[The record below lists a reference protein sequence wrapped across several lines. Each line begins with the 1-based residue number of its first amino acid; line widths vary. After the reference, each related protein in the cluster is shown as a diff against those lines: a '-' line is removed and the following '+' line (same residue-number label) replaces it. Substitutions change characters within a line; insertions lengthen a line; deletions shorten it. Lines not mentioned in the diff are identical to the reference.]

1 MTIKKIFSFSKNRYF
16 WLNILGMILFI
27 VIAIYATFEGLDIYT
42 QHGKGISVPSVRG
55 MQLDEAE
62 MLLRNQHLEIVVI
75 DSTYLSEYPSGTIV
89 EQNPNAGSRVKK
101 ERLIY
106 VTINSKSAPQKAIP
120 DVIDNCSLREA
131 QAKIGAAGFILGENE
146 YILGEKDWVYGIK
159 YRGRKLTSGEK
170 VPIGATLILVVG
182 DDKFFMPETELD
194 SLNKISINNPKQ
206 EEEEAVVDDSW
217 F

>member
-1 MTIKKIFSFSKNRYF
+1 MTIKDFFSFSKNKYF

-27 VIAIYATFEGLDIYT
+27 VIAIYATMKGLDIYT
-42 QHGKGISVPSVRG
+42 QHGKGVPVPNVKG

-62 MLLRNQHLEIVVI
+62 MLLRNQDLDIVVI
-75 DSTYLSEYPSGTIV
+75 DSSYISEYPSGAIV
-89 EQNPNAGSRVKK
+89 EQNPNVGSRVKK
-101 ERLIY
+101 DRLIY
-106 VTINSKSAPQKAIP
+106 VTINSSNAPQRAIP

-146 YILGEKDWVYGIK
+146 YIQGEKDWVYGIK
-159 YRGRKLTSGEK
+159 YRGRQLASGEK

-194 SLNKISINNPKQ
+194 SLNHIIDNNHKK
-206 EEEEAVVDDSW
+206 EEEVVVDDSW

>member
-1 MTIKKIFSFSKNRYF
+1 
-16 WLNILGMILFI
+16 MILFI
-27 VIAIYATFEGLDIYT
+27 VIAIYATMKGLDIYT
-42 QHGKGISVPSVRG
+42 QHGKGVPVPNVKG

-62 MLLRNQHLEIVVI
+62 MLLRNQDLDIVVI
-75 DSTYLSEYPSGTIV
+75 DSSYISEYPSGAIV
-89 EQNPNAGSRVKK
+89 EQNPNVGSRVKK
-101 ERLIY
+101 DRLIY
-106 VTINSKSAPQKAIP
+106 VTINSSNAPQRAIP

-146 YILGEKDWVYGIK
+146 YIQGEKDWVYGIK
-159 YRGRKLTSGEK
+159 YRGRQLASGEK

-194 SLNKISINNPKQ
+194 SLNHIIDNNHKK
-206 EEEEAVVDDSW
+206 EEEVVVDDSW

>member
-1 MTIKKIFSFSKNRYF
+1 MTIKDFFSFSKNKYF

-27 VIAIYATFEGLDIYT
+27 VIAIYATMKGLDIYT
-42 QHGKGISVPSVRG
+42 QHGKGVPVPNVKG

-62 MLLRNQHLEIVVI
+62 MLLRNQNLDIVVI
-75 DSTYLSEYPSGTIV
+75 DSSYISEYPSGAIV
-89 EQNPNAGSRVKK
+89 EQNPNVGSRVKK
-101 ERLIY
+101 DRLIY
-106 VTINSKSAPQKAIP
+106 VTINSSNAPQRAIP

-146 YILGEKDWVYGIK
+146 YIQGEKDWVYGIK
-159 YRGRKLTSGEK
+159 YRGRQLASGEK

-194 SLNKISINNPKQ
+194 SLNHIIDNNLKK
-206 EEEEAVVDDSW
+206 EEEVVVDDSW

>member
-1 MTIKKIFSFSKNRYF
+1 
-16 WLNILGMILFI
+16 MILFI
-27 VIAIYATFEGLDIYT
+27 VIAIYATMKGLDIYT
-42 QHGKGISVPSVRG
+42 QHGKGVPVPNVKG

-62 MLLRNQHLEIVVI
+62 MLLRNQNLDIVVI
-75 DSTYLSEYPSGTIV
+75 DSSYISEYPSGAIV
-89 EQNPNAGSRVKK
+89 EQNPNVGSRVKK
-101 ERLIY
+101 DRLIY
-106 VTINSKSAPQKAIP
+106 VTINSSNAPQRAIP

-146 YILGEKDWVYGIK
+146 YIQGEKDWVYGIK
-159 YRGRKLTSGEK
+159 YRGRQLASGEK

-194 SLNKISINNPKQ
+194 SLNHIIDNNHKK
-206 EEEEAVVDDSW
+206 EEEVVVDDSW

>member
-1 MTIKKIFSFSKNRYF
+1 MTIKDFFSFSKNKYF

-27 VIAIYATFEGLDIYT
+27 VIAIYATMKGLDIYT
-42 QHGKGISVPSVRG
+42 QHGKGVPVPNVKG

-62 MLLRNQHLEIVVI
+62 MLLRNQDLDIVVI
-75 DSTYLSEYPSGTIV
+75 DSSYISEYPSGAIV
-89 EQNPNAGSRVKK
+89 EQNPNVGSRVKK
-101 ERLIY
+101 DRLIY
-106 VTINSKSAPQKAIP
+106 VTINSSNAPQRAIP
-120 DVIDNCSLREA
+120 DVIDNCALREA

-146 YILGEKDWVYGIK
+146 YIQGEKDWVYGIK
-159 YRGRKLTSGEK
+159 YRGRQLASGEK

-194 SLNKISINNPKQ
+194 SLNHIIDNNHKK
-206 EEEEAVVDDSW
+206 EEEVVVDDSW

>member
-1 MTIKKIFSFSKNRYF
+1 MTIKDFFSFSKNKYF

-27 VIAIYATFEGLDIYT
+27 VIAIYGTMKGLDIYT
-42 QHGKGISVPSVRG
+42 QHGKGVPVPNVKG

-62 MLLRNQHLEIVVI
+62 MLLRNQDLDIVVI
-75 DSTYLSEYPSGTIV
+75 DSSYISEYPSGAIV
-89 EQNPNAGSRVKK
+89 EQNPNVGSRVKK
-101 ERLIY
+101 DRLIY
-106 VTINSKSAPQKAIP
+106 VTINSSNAPQRAIP

-146 YILGEKDWVYGIK
+146 YIQGEKDWVYGIK
-159 YRGRKLTSGEK
+159 YRGHQLASGEK

-194 SLNKISINNPKQ
+194 SLNHIIDNNHKK
-206 EEEEAVVDDSW
+206 EEEVVVDDSW

>member
-1 MTIKKIFSFSKNRYF
+1 
-16 WLNILGMILFI
+16 MILFI
-27 VIAIYATFEGLDIYT
+27 VIAIYGTMKGLDIYT
-42 QHGKGISVPSVRG
+42 QHGKGVPVPNVKG

-62 MLLRNQHLEIVVI
+62 MLLRNQDLDIVVI
-75 DSTYLSEYPSGTIV
+75 DSSYISEYPSGAIV
-89 EQNPNAGSRVKK
+89 EQNPNVGSRVKK
-101 ERLIY
+101 DRLIY
-106 VTINSKSAPQKAIP
+106 VTINSSNAPQRAIP

-146 YILGEKDWVYGIK
+146 YIQGEKDWVYGIK
-159 YRGRKLTSGEK
+159 YRGHQLASGEK

-194 SLNKISINNPKQ
+194 SLNHIIDNNHKK
-206 EEEEAVVDDSW
+206 EEEVVVDDSW

>member
-1 MTIKKIFSFSKNRYF
+1 MTIKDFFSFSKNKYF

-27 VIAIYATFEGLDIYT
+27 VIAIYATMKGLDIYT
-42 QHGKGISVPSVRG
+42 QHGKGVPVPNVKG

-62 MLLRNQHLEIVVI
+62 MLLRNQNLDIVVI
-75 DSTYLSEYPSGTIV
+75 DSSYISEYPSGAIV
-89 EQNPNAGSRVKK
+89 EQNPNVGSRVKK
-101 ERLIY
+101 DRLIY
-106 VTINSKSAPQKAIP
+106 VTINSSNAPQRAIP

-146 YILGEKDWVYGIK
+146 YIQGEKDWVYGIK
-159 YRGRKLTSGEK
+159 YRGRQLASGEK

-194 SLNKISINNPKQ
+194 SLNHIIDNNHKK
-206 EEEEAVVDDSW
+206 EEEVVVDDSW

>member
-1 MTIKKIFSFSKNRYF
+1 MP
-16 WLNILGMILFI
+16 
-27 VIAIYATFEGLDIYT
+27 
-42 QHGKGISVPSVRG
+42 VPNVKG

-62 MLLRNQHLEIVVI
+62 MLLRNQNLDIVVI
-75 DSTYLSEYPSGTIV
+75 DSSYISEYPSGAIV
-89 EQNPNAGSRVKK
+89 EQNPNVGSRVKK
-101 ERLIY
+101 DRLIY
-106 VTINSKSAPQKAIP
+106 VTINSSNAPQRAIP

-146 YILGEKDWVYGIK
+146 YIQGEKDWVYGIK
-159 YRGRKLTSGEK
+159 YRGRQLASGEK

-194 SLNKISINNPKQ
+194 SLNHIIDNNHKK
-206 EEEEAVVDDSW
+206 EEEVVVDDSW

>member
-1 MTIKKIFSFSKNRYF
+1 MTIKDFFSFSKNKYF

-27 VIAIYATFEGLDIYT
+27 VIAIYATMKGLDIYT
-42 QHGKGISVPSVRG
+42 QHGKGVPVPNVKG

-62 MLLRNQHLEIVVI
+62 TLLRNQDLDIVVI
-75 DSTYLSEYPSGTIV
+75 DSSYISEYPSGAIV
-89 EQNPNAGSRVKK
+89 EQNPNVGSRVKK
-101 ERLIY
+101 DRLIY
-106 VTINSKSAPQKAIP
+106 VTINSSNAPQRAIP
-120 DVIDNCSLREA
+120 DIIDNCSLREA

-146 YILGEKDWVYGIK
+146 YIQGEKDWVYGIK
-159 YRGRKLTSGEK
+159 YRGRQLASGEK

-194 SLNKISINNPKQ
+194 SLNHIIDNNHKK
-206 EEEEAVVDDSW
+206 EEEVVVDDSW

>member
-1 MTIKKIFSFSKNRYF
+1 MTIKDFFSFSKNKYF

-27 VIAIYATFEGLDIYT
+27 VIAIYATMKGLDIYT
-42 QHGKGISVPSVRG
+42 QHGKGVPVPNVKG
-55 MQLDEAE
+55 MQHDEAE
-62 MLLRNQHLEIVVI
+62 MLLRNQDLDIVVI
-75 DSTYLSEYPSGTIV
+75 DSSYISEYPSGAIV
-89 EQNPNAGSRVKK
+89 EQNPNVGSRVKK
-101 ERLIY
+101 DRLIY
-106 VTINSKSAPQKAIP
+106 VTINSSNAPQRAIP

-146 YILGEKDWVYGIK
+146 YIQGEKDWVYGIK
-159 YRGRKLTSGEK
+159 YRGRQLASGEK

-194 SLNKISINNPKQ
+194 SLNHIIDNNHKK
-206 EEEEAVVDDSW
+206 EEEVVVDDSW

>member
-1 MTIKKIFSFSKNRYF
+1 MTIKDFFSFSKNKYF

-27 VIAIYATFEGLDIYT
+27 VIAIYATMKGLDIYT
-42 QHGKGISVPSVRG
+42 QHGKGVPVPNVKG

-62 MLLRNQHLEIVVI
+62 MLLRNQDLDIVVI
-75 DSTYLSEYPSGTIV
+75 DSSYISEYPSGAIV
-89 EQNPNAGSRVKK
+89 EQNPNVGSRVKK
-101 ERLIY
+101 DRLSY
-106 VTINSKSAPQKAIP
+106 VTINSSNAPQRAIP

-146 YILGEKDWVYGIK
+146 YIQGEKDWVYGIK
-159 YRGRKLTSGEK
+159 YRGRQLASGEK

-194 SLNKISINNPKQ
+194 SLNHIIDNNHKK
-206 EEEEAVVDDSW
+206 EEEVVVDDSW

>member
-1 MTIKKIFSFSKNRYF
+1 
-16 WLNILGMILFI
+16 MILFI
-27 VIAIYATFEGLDIYT
+27 VIAIYATMKGLDIYT
-42 QHGKGISVPSVRG
+42 QHGKGVPVPNVKG

-62 MLLRNQHLEIVVI
+62 MLLRNQDLDIVVI
-75 DSTYLSEYPSGTIV
+75 DSSYISEYPSGAIV
-89 EQNPNAGSRVKK
+89 EQNPNVGSRVKK
-101 ERLIY
+101 DRLIY
-106 VTINSKSAPQKAIP
+106 VTINSSNAPQRAIP

-146 YILGEKDWVYGIK
+146 YIQGEKDWVYGIK
-159 YRGRKLTSGEK
+159 YRGHQLASGEK

-194 SLNKISINNPKQ
+194 SLNHIIDNNHKK
-206 EEEEAVVDDSW
+206 EEEVVVDDSW

>member
-1 MTIKKIFSFSKNRYF
+1 MTIKEFFSFNKNRYF
-16 WLNILGMILFI
+16 WLNILGMILFV
-27 VIAIYATFEGLDIYT
+27 VIAIYATLKGLDIYT
-42 QHGKGISVPSVRG
+42 QHGKGVSVPSVRG
-55 MQLDEAE
+55 MQLSEAE
-62 MLLRNQHLEIVVI
+62 ILLRNQNLEIVVI
-75 DSTYLSEYPSGTIV
+75 DSSYIPEYPSGAIV

-106 VTINSKSAPQKAIP
+106 VTINSSNAPQRAIP

-146 YILGEKDWVYGIK
+146 YIQGEKDWIYGIK

-194 SLNKISINNPKQ
+194 SLNNISNETHK

>member
-1 MTIKKIFSFSKNRYF
+1 MTIKDFFSFSKNKYF

-27 VIAIYATFEGLDIYT
+27 VIAIYATMKGLDIYT
-42 QHGKGISVPSVRG
+42 QHGKGVPVPNVKG

-62 MLLRNQHLEIVVI
+62 MLLRNQNLDIVVI
-75 DSTYLSEYPSGTIV
+75 DSSYISEYPSGAIV
-89 EQNPNAGSRVKK
+89 EQNPNVGSRVKK
-101 ERLIY
+101 DRLIY
-106 VTINSKSAPQKAIP
+106 VTINSSNAPQRAIP

-146 YILGEKDWVYGIK
+146 YIQGEKDWVYGIK
-159 YRGRKLTSGEK
+159 YRGRQLASGEK

-194 SLNKISINNPKQ
+194 SLNHIIDNNHKI
-206 EEEEAVVDDSW
+206 EEEVVVDDSW

>member
-1 MTIKKIFSFSKNRYF
+1 
-16 WLNILGMILFI
+16 MILFI
-27 VIAIYATFEGLDIYT
+27 VIAIYATMKGLDIYT
-42 QHGKGISVPSVRG
+42 QHGKGVPVPNVKG

-62 MLLRNQHLEIVVI
+62 MLLRNQDLDIVVI
-75 DSTYLSEYPSGTIV
+75 DSSYISEYPSGAIV
-89 EQNPNAGSRVKK
+89 EQNPNVGSRVKK
-101 ERLIY
+101 DRLIY
-106 VTINSKSAPQKAIP
+106 VTINSSNAPQRAIP

-146 YILGEKDWVYGIK
+146 YIQGEKDWVYGIK
-159 YRGRKLTSGEK
+159 YRGHQLAPGEK

-194 SLNKISINNPKQ
+194 SLNHIIDNNHKK
-206 EEEEAVVDDSW
+206 EEEVVVDDSW

>member
-1 MTIKKIFSFSKNRYF
+1 MTIKDFFSFSKNKYF

-27 VIAIYATFEGLDIYT
+27 VIAIYATMKGLDIYT
-42 QHGKGISVPSVRG
+42 KHGKGVPVPNVKG

-62 MLLRNQHLEIVVI
+62 MLLRNQDLDIVVI
-75 DSTYLSEYPSGTIV
+75 DSSYISEYPSGAIV
-89 EQNPNAGSRVKK
+89 EQNPNVGSRVKK
-101 ERLIY
+101 DRLIY
-106 VTINSKSAPQKAIP
+106 VTINSSNAPQRAIP

-146 YILGEKDWVYGIK
+146 YIQGEKDWVYGIK
-159 YRGRKLTSGEK
+159 YRGRQLASGEK

-194 SLNKISINNPKQ
+194 SLNHIIDNNHKK
-206 EEEEAVVDDSW
+206 EEEVVVDDSW

>member
-1 MTIKKIFSFSKNRYF
+1 MTIKDFFSFSKNKYF

-27 VIAIYATFEGLDIYT
+27 VIAIYATMKGLDIYT
-42 QHGKGISVPSVRG
+42 QHGKGVPVPNVKG

-62 MLLRNQHLEIVVI
+62 MLLRNQNLDIVVI
-75 DSTYLSEYPSGTIV
+75 DSSYISEYPSGAIV
-89 EQNPNAGSRVKK
+89 EQNPNVGSRVKK
-101 ERLIY
+101 DRLIY
-106 VTINSKSAPQKAIP
+106 VTINSSNAPQRAIP

-131 QAKIGAAGFILGENE
+131 QAKIGAEGFILGENE
-146 YILGEKDWVYGIK
+146 YIQGEKDWVYGIK
-159 YRGRKLTSGEK
+159 YRGRQLASGEK

-194 SLNKISINNPKQ
+194 SLNHIIDNNHKK
-206 EEEEAVVDDSW
+206 EEEVVVDDSW

>member
-1 MTIKKIFSFSKNRYF
+1 MTIKDFFSFSKNKYF

-27 VIAIYATFEGLDIYT
+27 VIAIYATMKGLDIYT
-42 QHGKGISVPSVRG
+42 QHGKGVPVPNVKG

-62 MLLRNQHLEIVVI
+62 MLLRNQDLDIVVI
-75 DSTYLSEYPSGTIV
+75 DSSYISEYPSGAIV
-89 EQNPNAGSRVKK
+89 EQNPNVGSRVKK
-101 ERLIY
+101 DRLIY
-106 VTINSKSAPQKAIP
+106 VTINSSNAPQRAIP

-146 YILGEKDWVYGIK
+146 YIQGEKDWVYGIK
-159 YRGRKLTSGEK
+159 YRGRQLASGEK

-194 SLNKISINNPKQ
+194 SLYHIIDNNHKK
-206 EEEEAVVDDSW
+206 EEEVVVDDSW